1 MASRLLS
8 TGQAAKYCSVTPDTI
23 LKWIRSG
30 VLPAQR
36 TAGGHHRID
45 ERDLRRVLRPS
56 TSSTVDPGPAPR
68 HRAFRYC
75 WEFNGN
81 GHVLEACKTC
91 PVYRMRAQR
100 CYEVVRLAPEAG
112 HPMVF
117 CKRGSCIE
125 CEYYQQV
132 HGQSVNVLVVSD
144 DKELTNSLQR
154 NSANQSFNLRTTDCE
169 YSCSAVINEFRP
181 DFAIID
187 CSMGASLTR
196 DMTYHLMED
205 PRVPF
210 IHVIL
215 AGNEGEFPTECDKEV
230 FALIQR
236 PFSVEDIADCIKG
249 AREGAPGA

>member
-8 TGQAAKYCSVTPDTI
+8 TGQAARYCSVTPDTI

-30 VLPAQR
+30 FLPAQI
-36 TAGGHHRID
+36 TAGGHHRIN
-45 ERDLRRVLRPS
+45 ERDLQRVLRPS
-56 TSSTVDPGPAPR
+56 TNRMVELEPAPP

-81 GHVLEACKTC
+81 GHVLEACKSC
-91 PVYRMRAQR
+91 PVYQMRAQR
-100 CYEVVRLAPEAG
+100 CYEVVRLAPEVG
-112 HPMVF
+112 HPKVF
-117 CKRGSCIE
+117 CKRGSCAQ
-125 CEYYQQV
+125 CDYYQQV

-144 DKELTNSLQR
+144 DRDLTKSLH
-154 NSANQSFNLRTTDCE
+154 NQSTDHNFNLEITDCE

-187 CSMGASLTR
+187 CSMGAAQSR
-196 DMTYHLMED
+196 DMANHLTED

-210 IHVIL
+210 VHVIL

-230 FALIQR
+230 FARIQR
-236 PFSVEDIADCIKG
+236 PFNVDDIADCIRG
-249 AREGAPGA
+249 AREGALGA